1 MADQQY
7 GIKIDKWPGLAS
19 NRSPHTAPSYAVEQ
33 DNMQCL
39 IPGVLSVRKG
49 MRVASFVAK
58 DTVSAY
64 EIISMYRDYTPSAE
78 LILFQNSNGDV
89 YVART
94 PS

>member
-1 MADQQY
+1 
-7 GIKIDKWPGLAS
+7 
-19 NRSPHTAPSYAVEQ
+19 
-33 DNMQCL
+33 
-39 IPGVLSVRKG
+39 

-94 PS
+94 PT

>member
-7 GIKIDKWPGLAS
+7 GIKIDKWPGLGS
-19 NRSPHTAPSYAVEQ
+19 NRSPHVAPSFADQQ

-39 IPGVLSVRKG
+39 MPGVLAARKG

-58 DTVSAY
+58 DTVTTN
-64 EIISMYRDYTPSAE
+64 EIISMYRHYTPSAE
-78 LILFQNSNGDV
+78 LILFQNSSGDV
-89 YVART
+89 YMART